1 MFRWLV
7 FPFWAIS
14 RNSATLPGDFIC
26 CFFFVCLFVCFWR
39 RRESHAGHGRRGYRP
54 SVIQIRGGGLSGIIQ
69 TSTPT
74 LRWQETIHQK
84 KNDVPRQF
92 YLASQKKTPQK
103 ENQSK
108 IKTNPTPFESMW
120 VETAAKKNCYKKKKI
135 GRRPLVPTATNKARH
150 YTAAGV
156 ERSGVWV
163 CVCVCVCNAS
173 EQIVD
178 CSMSQSRTNRFDSHW
193 GTRPRSPPC
202 SATARITPSRRR
214 LSFFFYYYCFY
225 YYSFFLITG
234 FCWPRR
240 PSKDVPRAIR
250 RATLS
255 SWNSFDFVVFFLQPF
270 PWLLRLIE
278 KKWAEQEKKT
288 KQVTKVTVCG
298 LERLLDETRNQWVAS
313 TIQQLESDRVQSGSS
328 IFLSNRRL
336 ESQRT
341 ASK

>member
-92 YLASQKKTPQK
+92 YLASQKKNTPK
-103 ENQSK
+103 RKPIENQNK
-108 IKTNPTPFESMW
+108 PHAIR
-120 VETAAKKNCYKKKKI
+120 VDVGRNCCKKKI
-135 GRRPLVPTATNKARH
+135 VTKKKRSVDGHLFQQRRTRLVTIPPPGSK
-150 YTAAGV
+150 GSV
-156 ERSGVWV
+156 CE

-298 LERLLDETRNQWVAS
+298 LERLLETRNQWVAS

>member
-1 MFRWLV
+1 MT
-7 FPFWAIS
+7 S
-14 RNSATLPGDFIC
+14 RVSFTS
-26 CFFFVCLFVCFWR
+26 R
-39 RRESHAGHGRRGYRP
+39 RKKKHPKKKTNRKSK
-54 SVIQIRGGGLSGIIQ
+54 Q
-69 TSTPT
+69 TPRHSSRCGSK
-74 LRWQETIHQK
+74 LLQK
-84 KNDVPRQF
+84 KIV
-92 YLASQKKTPQK
+92 T
-103 ENQSK
+103 
-108 IKTNPTPFESMW
+108 
-120 VETAAKKNCYKKKKI
+120 KKKRSVD
-135 GRRPLVPTATNKARH
+135 GHLFQQRRTRLVTIPPPGSK
-150 YTAAGV
+150 GPV
-156 ERSGVWV
+156 CE

-270 PWLLRLIE
+270 P
-278 KKWAEQEKKT
+278 
-288 KQVTKVTVCG
+288 
-298 LERLLDETRNQWVAS
+298 
-313 TIQQLESDRVQSGSS
+313 
-328 IFLSNRRL
+328 
-336 ESQRT
+336 
-341 ASK
+341 

>member
-26 CFFFVCLFVCFWR
+26 CFLFVCLFVCFWR

-120 VETAAKKNCYKKKKI
+120 VETAAKKNCYKKKKD
-135 GRRPLVPTATNKARH
+135 RSTATCSNSDEQGSSLYRRRGRKVRC
-150 YTAAGV
+150 V
-156 ERSGVWV
+156 SV
-163 CVCVCVCNAS
+163 CVCVCV
-173 EQIVD
+173 
-178 CSMSQSRTNRFDSHW
+178 
-193 GTRPRSPPC
+193 
-202 SATARITPSRRR
+202 
-214 LSFFFYYYCFY
+214 
-225 YYSFFLITG
+225 
-234 FCWPRR
+234 
-240 PSKDVPRAIR
+240 
-250 RATLS
+250 
-255 SWNSFDFVVFFLQPF
+255 
-270 PWLLRLIE
+270 
-278 KKWAEQEKKT
+278 
-288 KQVTKVTVCG
+288 
-298 LERLLDETRNQWVAS
+298 
-313 TIQQLESDRVQSGSS
+313 
-328 IFLSNRRL
+328 
-336 ESQRT
+336 
-341 ASK
+341 

>member
-26 CFFFVCLFVCFWR
+26 CFLFVCLFVCFWR

-120 VETAAKKNCYKKKKI
+120 VETAAKKNCYKKKRSVD
-135 GRRPLVPTATNKARH
+135 GHLFQQRRTRLVTIPPPGSK
-150 YTAAGV
+150 GPV
-156 ERSGVWV
+156 CECV
-163 CVCVCVCNAS
+163 CVCVCVTQANRLW
-173 EQIVD
+173 IV
-178 CSMSQSRTNRFDSHW
+178 RWAKAERIDSTLTGAHVH
-193 GTRPRSPPC
+193 GVLLVL
-202 SATARITPSRRR
+202 RRR
-214 LSFFFYYYCFY
+214 
-225 YYSFFLITG
+225 G
-234 FCWPRR
+234 
-240 PSKDVPRAIR
+240 
-250 RATLS
+250 
-255 SWNSFDFVVFFLQPF
+255 
-270 PWLLRLIE
+270 
-278 KKWAEQEKKT
+278 
-288 KQVTKVTVCG
+288 
-298 LERLLDETRNQWVAS
+298 
-313 TIQQLESDRVQSGSS
+313 
-328 IFLSNRRL
+328 
-336 ESQRT
+336 
-341 ASK
+341 